1 MDDRPEFEKKIAAGR
16 LIGAGVLA
24 GIGVSVLI
32 VAGIQARFRPFF
44 GFARPAG
51 VQAFRV
57 ALFAAS
63 VILVILNRVINGR
76 FLKTPFEGDARKG
89 LRILFL
95 AAVISLGLAEFPAI
109 LGLVLFLTCGLTS
122 DFIVLAF
129 VSLVLVFM
137 YFPRPTS
144 WESYLA
150 LKPPSC
156 RIGGHR

>member
-16 LIGAGVLA
+16 LIGAAILA
-24 GIGVSVLI
+24 SIGICVLI
-32 VAGIQARFRPFF
+32 VAWIQAHFRPFF
-44 GFARPAG
+44 GFARPAD
-51 VQAFRV
+51 VQAFRGT
-57 ALFAAS
+57 LFAAS
-63 VILVILNRVINGR
+63 IILVVLNRVINGR
-76 FLKTPFEGDARKG
+76 LLKTPFEGDARKG

-95 AAVISLGLAEFPAI
+95 AAVISLGLAELPAI
-109 LGLVLFLTCGLTS
+109 LGLVLFLTCGLSS
-122 DFIVLAF
+122 DFIALAF

-156 RIGGHR
+156 RIGGNR